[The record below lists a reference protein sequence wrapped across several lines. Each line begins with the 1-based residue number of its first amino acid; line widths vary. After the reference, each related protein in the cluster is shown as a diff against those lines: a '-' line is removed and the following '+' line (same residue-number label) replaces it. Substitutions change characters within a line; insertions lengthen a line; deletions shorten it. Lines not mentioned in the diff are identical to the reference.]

1 MAVRAEIIDLGHPVA
16 MTDPRSRP
24 DDRPNTGSL
33 PLEEELRAIEGEKLP
48 ADQDAVVDPSEIL
61 DEPEPTTDTERYLG
75 EPDRTGADVD
85 SFDVLADRDLRE
97 GETDDPTIASDEGLP
112 YVPPTDPPVPPI
124 DDPDA
129 SEIDVES
136 DLTARVRDAFEA
148 DASTSELADRIEIG
162 TIGGLVVLRGV
173 VDEIDDGDAL
183 VEVAS
188 GVTGVTD
195 VRDETEVAGL

>member
-1 MAVRAEIIDLGHPVA
+1 MAVRAEIRDLRHPVA

-33 PLEEELRAIEGEKLP
+33 PLEEELRAIEGEGLP

-85 SFDVLADRDLRE
+85 SYDVLADRDLRE

-188 GVTGVTD
+188 GVNGVTD